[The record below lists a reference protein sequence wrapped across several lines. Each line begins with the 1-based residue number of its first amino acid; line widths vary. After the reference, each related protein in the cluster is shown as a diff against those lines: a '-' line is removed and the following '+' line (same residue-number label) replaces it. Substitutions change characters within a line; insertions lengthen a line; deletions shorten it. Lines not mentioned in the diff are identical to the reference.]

1 MRDVA
6 KRRRGLR

>member
-6 KRRRGLR
+6 I